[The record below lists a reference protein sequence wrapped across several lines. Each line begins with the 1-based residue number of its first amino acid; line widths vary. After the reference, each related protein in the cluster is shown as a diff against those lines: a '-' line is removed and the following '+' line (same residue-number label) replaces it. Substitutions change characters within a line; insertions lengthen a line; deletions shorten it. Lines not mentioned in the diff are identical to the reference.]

1 MVTGITELINSNIV
15 QKIIVYDIQG
25 REINLDKITSSG
37 VYLINLHFRDST
49 IRTYKVHLN

>member
-1 MVTGITELINSNIV
+1 VTGITELINSNIV